1 MGAHS
6 EDPHLCWASRL
17 LGFSSLVLSEW
28 PGLPGWEAGVRGREA
43 GSRGSDVCGEQP
55 EIPTLSGSPRGAS
68 GSEPGPAWH
77 RGRLPLQL

>member
-1 MGAHS
+1 MGARS

-43 GSRGSDVCGEQP
+43 GVPCV
-55 EIPTLSGSPRGAS
+55 
-68 GSEPGPAWH
+68 
-77 RGRLPLQL
+77 